1 MTGQHIGPY
10 RVLRE
15 IGRGGMGAVFEAV
28 HTQIERK
35 VAIKILRS
43 EFAQN
48 QQLVARFVTEA
59 RAVNIV
65 NHPSVVQISDCGQLP
80 DGLAY
85 IVMEY
90 LEGESLGSRMKRQ
103 GGRLTIPEALRL
115 TRQIAA
121 ALAAAHSKGII
132 HRDLIPPS
140 RIAIRLFRPVA
151 QRRKRL
157 SCAACF
163 WPVRT
168 HCKPPAGRVLGL
180 APCSGSCT
188 PICLRLGNRQSE
200 RALP

>member
-35 VAIKILRS
+35 IAIKILRS

-85 IVMEY
+85 IVIEY
-90 LEGESLGSRMKRQ
+90 LKNES
-103 GGRLTIPEALRL
+103 IH
-115 TRQIAA
+115 IA
-121 ALAAAHSKGII
+121 
-132 HRDLIPPS
+132 
-140 RIAIRLFRPVA
+140 
-151 QRRKRL
+151 
-157 SCAACF
+157 SCA
-163 WPVRT
+163 R
-168 HCKPPAGRVLGL
+168 L
-180 APCSGSCT
+180 AKKG
-188 PICLRLGNRQSE
+188 
-200 RALP
+200 

>member
-1 MTGQHIGPY
+1 
-10 RVLRE
+10 
-15 IGRGGMGAVFEAV
+15 MGAVFEAV

-103 GGRLTIPEALRL
+103 GGRLTIPETLRL

-132 HRDLIPPS
+132 HRDLKPDKV
-140 RIAIRLFRPVA
+140 RRRRCRRAARL
-151 QRRKRL
+151 
-157 SCAACF
+157 
-163 WPVRT
+163 
-168 HCKPPAGRVLGL
+168 AGRP
-180 APCSGSCT
+180 AER
-188 PICLRLGNRQSE
+188 LRSACRPRERQS
-200 RALP
+200 RGSVHPAAGKLLLRPDCSPPTRRDRR